1 MKLSIKERL
10 VLPTLFPQRS
20 NMVTLMTMRDIKEKI
35 DVSADERKEIG
46 LEVKQ
51 GRLHWDKDKAKE
63 VDVDFNTL
71 EINFLKDQVDRID
84 KEKNVTED
92 LLDLCL
98 KIKNYES

>member
-1 MKLSIKERL
+1 MKLNIKERL

-20 NMVTLMTMRDIKEKI
+20 DIATALTMRDIKNKI
-35 DVSADERKEIG
+35 DISIKEKEEVG
-46 LEVKQ
+46 LKAKQ
-51 GRLHWDKDKAKE
+51 GRIHWDKSKAR
-63 VDVDFNTL
+63 DIDITFNTVEL
-71 EINFLKDQVDRID
+71 NFLKDQVDRID